1 MCATT
6 RQYSPKYL
14 HLLVLLEKV
23 GAVRVPSEIYRAIP
37 KDKGKDVID
46 FEELR
51 SGLPADDPVARILGE
66 HPIGWT
72 KLAGEEQP

>member
-37 KDKGKDVID
+37 KDKGKDVVD

-51 SGLPADDPVARILGE
+51 SGLPPR
-66 HPIGWT
+66 
-72 KLAGEEQP
+72 